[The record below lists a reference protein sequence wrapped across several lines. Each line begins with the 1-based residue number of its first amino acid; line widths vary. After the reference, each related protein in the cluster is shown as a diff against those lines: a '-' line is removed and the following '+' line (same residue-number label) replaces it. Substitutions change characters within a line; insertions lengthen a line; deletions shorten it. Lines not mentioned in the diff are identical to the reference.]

1 MTDTEKNYFN
11 ELYSVN
17 VNGKTEEKNGLT
29 YLSWTWAWAEVC
41 KRYPD
46 ANYEVIK
53 FNGLPYVYDDATGY
67 MVYTRVTILGV
78 TREMWLAVM
87 DSNNYAMK
95 KEPYKVVTKYK
106 TIDVKPATM
115 TDINKAI
122 MRCLTKNL
130 AMFGLGLYIYA
141 GEDLPESTT
150 ESATESTTESATEPT
165 ETTKSKS
172 KGKTKASATEPTTAP
187 TETTATKPETKP
199 ETKHAVR
206 AEFVEYCK
214 KYGIKD
220 AKFTDVCKL
229 YKLNNDAKDEN
240 FTKALEYCKQMVED
254 DRRKALAEAKSKP
267 KTEVDEALEET
278 EEFLNGIEEV

>member
-1 MTDTEKNYFN
+1 MTTEEKNYFN
-11 ELYSVN
+11 ELFSVN

-29 YLSWTWAWAEVC
+29 YLSWAWAWAEFC

-46 ANYEVIK
+46 ANYEVVK
-53 FNGLPYVYDDATGY
+53 FNGLPYVYDDNTGY
-67 MVYTRVTILGV
+67 MVYTNVTILGV

-115 TDINKAI
+115 TDINKTI

-141 GEDLPESTT
+141 GEDLPED
-150 ESATESTTESATEPT
+150 ATESATEPT
-165 ETTKSKS
+165 ETAKSKS
-172 KGKTKASATEPTTAP
+172 KGKAKASTTEPTTAP
-187 TETTATKPETKP
+187 TETQAKPEA
-199 ETKHAVR
+199 KHAVR

-214 KYGIKD
+214 KYNITGD
-220 AKFTDVCKL
+220 KFTDVCKRF
-229 YKLNNDAKDEN
+229 KLNNDAKDEN
-240 FTKALEYCKQMVED
+240 FIKALEYCKQMVED
-254 DRRKALAEAKSKP
+254 DRRKAVAEAKNKP
-267 KTEVDEALEET
+267 KSEVDEALEET
-278 EEFLNGIEEV
+278 EDFLSGIEEV

>member
-1 MTDTEKNYFN
+1 MTTEEKNYFN
-11 ELYSVN
+11 ELFSVN
-17 VNGKTEEKNGLT
+17 VNEKTEEKNGLT
-29 YLSWTWAWAEVC
+29 YLSWAWAWAEFC

-46 ANYEVIK
+46 ANYEVVK
-53 FNGLPYVYDDATGY
+53 FNGLPYVYDDNTGY
-67 MVYTRVTILGV
+67 MVYTNVTILGV

-115 TDINKAI
+115 TDINKTI

-141 GEDLPESTT
+141 GEDLPEDAT
-150 ESATESTTESATEPT
+150 ESATAPTEPT
-165 ETTKSKS
+165 ETAKSKS
-172 KGKTKASATEPTTAP
+172 KSKAKASTTEPTTAP
-187 TETTATKPETKP
+187 TEPTETKP

-214 KYGIKD
+214 KYNITGD
-220 AKFTDVCKL
+220 KFTDVCKRF
-229 YKLNNDAKDEN
+229 KLNNDAKDEN
-240 FTKALEYCKQMVED
+240 FIKALEYCKQLVED
-254 DRRKALAEAKSKP
+254 DRRKALAESKSKP
-267 KTEVDEALEET
+267 KSEVDEALEET
-278 EEFLNGIEEV
+278 EEFLSGIEEV

>member
-1 MTDTEKNYFN
+1 MTTEEKNYFN

-17 VNGKTEEKNGLT
+17 VNGKTEDKNGLT
-29 YLSWTWAWAEVC
+29 YLSWTWTWAEVC

-46 ANYEVIK
+46 ANYEVVK
-53 FNGLPYVYDDATGY
+53 FNGLPYVYDDNTGY
-67 MVYTRVTILGV
+67 MVYTNVTILGV

-115 TDINKAI
+115 TDIIKAI

-141 GEDLPESTT
+141 GEDLPED
-150 ESATESTTESATEPT
+150 ATEDATEPT
-165 ETTKSKS
+165 ETAKSKS
-172 KGKTKASATEPTTAP
+172 KGKAKASATEPTTAP
-187 TETTATKPETKP
+187 TETTETAPKKKPN
-199 ETKHAVR
+199 AVR

-220 AKFTDVCKL
+220 AKFTDVCKR
-229 YKLNNDAKDEN
+229 YKLNNEAKDEN
-240 FTKALEYCKQMVED
+240 FIKALEYCKQMVED
-254 DRRKALAEAKSKP
+254 DRRKALAEAKDKP
-267 KTEVDEALEET
+267 KSEIDEALEET
-278 EEFLNGIEEV
+278 EALLSGIEEV